1 MLRLFFEQSRLRLI
15 VLSSIGRLRL
25 NSNPGPTFVDF
36 QIRNDEHGILEA
48 LLCQGFVRAV
58 QDRISLGAAFGR
70 GMNRC
75 LAGLADRLAAR
86 ETKRQNSQP
95 STELKARGSGVMDEG
110 AFLHC
115 PLGRV

>member
-1 MLRLFFEQSRLRLI
+1 M
-15 VLSSIGRLRL
+15 
-25 NSNPGPTFVDF
+25 DF

-86 ETKRQNSQP
+86 ETKRQKGNYHAAEALHSL
-95 STELKARGSGVMDEG
+95 EDE
-110 AFLHC
+110 FL
-115 PLGRV
+115 